1 MANTTNQGWAKPT
14 VGGSEDTWGTTINA
28 AIDAIDTLVGPVT
41 AAEIAVLDGLTAS
54 TAELNKL
61 DGLTASTT
69 ELNKLDGVTA
79 STAEL
84 NYVDGVT
91 SSIQSQID
99 TLTSSKQNA
108 DATLTGLAGLAT
120 GSNKIPYSTGTNT
133 FSQLT
138 FRDEDNMS
146 SNSSTSVPSQQSV
159 KAYVDASSPITT
171 TSGSAPYYGARAWGK
186 VSGNSKLA
194 GGNFSSWSSSTN
206 RVTFST
212 SMPHANYAVTVNSP
226 SYGNTFAR
234 NMTSSGFEV
243 VSISSGGNVFD
254 VTSFEF
260 VVIC

>member
-1 MANTTNQGWAKPT
+1 MADTTNQGWTKPT
-14 VGGSEDTWGTTINA
+14 IGGSEDTWGATINEA
-28 AIDAIDTLVGPVT
+28 LDAIDTLVGPVT
-41 AAEIAVLDGLTAS
+41 AAEISVLDGLTAT
-54 TAELNKL
+54 TA
-61 DGLTASTT
+61 

-79 STAEL
+79 TTAELNKLDGVTATTAEL

-99 TLTSSKQNA
+99 TLTSSKQAA

-146 SNSSTSVPSQQSV
+146 SNSSTSIPSQQSV

-186 VSGNSKLA
+186 VNGDAKVA
-194 GGNFSSWSSSTN
+194 GGNFSSWNSSTH

-212 SMPHANYAVTVNSP
+212 SMPSGNYAVALNGP
-226 SYGNTFAR
+226 NYGATFASDI
-234 NMTSSGFEV
+234 TSSGFKV
-243 VSISSGGNVFD
+243 NAISSGGNAGNP
-254 VTSFEF
+254 TSFEF
-260 VVIC
+260 MVII